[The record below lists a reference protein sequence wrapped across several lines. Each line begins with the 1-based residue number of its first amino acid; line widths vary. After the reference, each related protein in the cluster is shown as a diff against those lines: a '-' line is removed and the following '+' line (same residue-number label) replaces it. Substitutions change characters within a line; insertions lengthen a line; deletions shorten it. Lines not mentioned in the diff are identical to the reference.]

1 MKRDEIQSDVRKD
14 LPRWSKPGWGE
25 LAKEGGREGWV
36 LGAGPMNEPGTP
48 SPTRLWD
55 LDKCLEPSGSG
66 FITCRESSLALTLGY
81 IHLFHLLGLV
91 LPFTQG
97 LGFVGNFRKMLWGF
111 HDIYQ
116 FQLSPALVSI

>member
-1 MKRDEIQSDVRKD
+1 MMKISRRKD
-14 LPRWSKPGWGE
+14 IPRWSKPGRGE
-25 LAKEGGREGWV
+25 LAKEGGKEGWV

-48 SPTRLWD
+48 SPTHSPLD

-66 FITCRESSLALTLGY
+66 FIMCREPSLVLTLGY
-81 IHLFHLLGLV
+81 VRLFYLLGFV

-97 LGFVGNFRKMLWGF
+97 LGFVGDFGKMLWGF

-116 FQLSPALVSI
+116 FHLSPALVSL